1 MQVMFRSFGLFLI
14 IFASFSSAN
23 AAPRP
28 LENAL
33 DAVQQQDWQ
42 AALQIAAQDGR
53 IATDII
59 EWHLHRS
66 GAGTAQAVSRFMD
79 RNGDWPGLPYLQK
92 QSEQAFLE
100 APTDVVLDF
109 FQRHKPVTP
118 VGGFAYAAALLA
130 VGDTKQA
137 HRLTQDFWVA
147 HPMSYKVQQAYLEK
161 FSDQLRTLHEA
172 RLAEMLWQD
181 AHASAE
187 AILPYVSGKQAAMAK
202 ARIALRKGEQGVDPL
217 IAAVADELQ
226 NNALLAH
233 ARFTWRL
240 RAGRQDAAMAL
251 LVKRSQ
257 SAALLGRPEVWSK
270 GRKLLV
276 REMIAEQRF
285 DVAYQLA
292 SSHHLAKGGD
302 FADLEWLAGYIALRH
317 HNSPTIAQV
326 HFENLLLMSETP
338 ISLSRGYYWL
348 GVAHQA
354 QGNEETAMRS
364 FRLGADYKT
373 AFYGLLCAEKIAA
386 PLAGDLSND
395 VALPDWQDAAFRQSP
410 VFQATILLYAA
421 DQPIL
426 AERFATHLAET
437 LPEDQLPQLVDFLE
451 EIKQPRALVR
461 LGKRKASQGYVY
473 PRPLFALHPLSQ
485 KTYPVATELMLA
497 IARRETEFKK
507 SAISPAGARGLMQ
520 VMPATAKAMAQKLAE
535 DYSPDRLIRDWEYNA
550 ELAGQY
556 LDDLTQ
562 RFDGNPVL
570 VSAAYNAGP
579 NRVENW
585 IKKLGDPRAPEADI
599 VEWIEMIPYVETRN
613 YVMRVAESLTNYRA
627 RLGKPAAPQPFS
639 AQLKRPMAQSLA
651 PKGE

>member
-1 MQVMFRSFGLFLI
+1 MQVMFRPFGLFLI
-14 IFASFSSAN
+14 IFASFTSVN

-42 AALQIAAQDGR
+42 AALQLAAQDGR

-66 GAGTAQAVSRFMD
+66 GAGRAQAVSRFMD
-79 RNGDWPGLPYLQK
+79 RSADWPGLPYLQK
-92 QSEQAFLE
+92 QSEAVFLD

-109 FQRHKPVTP
+109 FQRHAPLTAA
-118 VGGFAYAAALLA
+118 GGFAYADALLA
-130 VGDTKQA
+130 VGDVKQA
-137 HRLTQDFWVA
+137 RRVAQDFWVA
-147 HPMSYKVQQAYLEK
+147 HPMSYKMQQAYLEK
-161 FSDQLRTLHEA
+161 FSDQLSRLHEA
-172 RLAEMLWQD
+172 RLGEMLWQD

-187 AILPYVSGKQAAMAK
+187 AILPYVSSEQAAMAK

-226 NNALLAH
+226 NTPLLAH

-240 RAGRQDAAMAL
+240 RAGRQDAALAL

-257 SAALLGRPEVWSK
+257 SAAQLGRPKVWSK

-276 REMIAEQRF
+276 RELISERRF

-292 SSHHLAKGGD
+292 SSHHLTKGGD

-354 QGNEETAMRS
+354 QGNEDTAIRS
-364 FRLGADYKT
+364 FRLGADYQI
-373 AFYGLLCAEKIAA
+373 AFYGLLCAEKIAV
-386 PLAGDLSND
+386 PLADDLSND
-395 VALPDWQDAAFRQSP
+395 VALPDWQDAGFLQSP
-410 VFQATILLYAA
+410 VFQATILLYAS

-461 LGKRKASQGYVY
+461 VGKRKASQGYVY
-473 PRPLFALHPLSQ
+473 PRPLFALHPMSQ
-485 KTYPVATELMLA
+485 KTYPVATELMLS

-520 VMPATAKAMAQKLAE
+520 VMPATAKAMAQKLGE
-535 DYSPDRLIRDWEYNA
+535 GYSPDRLIRDWEYNA

-556 LDDLTQ
+556 LADLTQ

-570 VSAAYNAGP
+570 VAAAYNAGP
-579 NRVENW
+579 NRVDSW

-613 YVMRVAESLTNYRA
+613 YVMRVAESLSNYRA

-639 AQLKRPMAQSLA
+639 AQLKRPMAQPLA

>member
-1 MQVMFRSFGLFLI
+1 MQVMFRIFGLFLI
-14 IFASFSSAN
+14 IFTSFNSAI

-33 DAVQQQDWQ
+33 DAVQQQNWQ

-66 GAGTAQAVSRFMD
+66 GAGTAQAVSRFMA

-92 QSEQAFLE
+92 QSEEAFLD

-109 FQRHKPVTP
+109 FQRHAPVTA
-118 VGGFAYAAALLA
+118 VGGFAHAAALLA
-130 VGDTKQA
+130 EGKTEQA
-137 HRLTQDFWVA
+137 RRVAQDFWVA
-147 HPMSYKVQQAYLEK
+147 APMSYKVQQAYLEQ
-161 FSDQLRTLHEA
+161 FADQLRALHEA

-187 AILPYVSGKQAAMAK
+187 AILPYVSSEQAAMAK
-202 ARIALRKGEQGVDPL
+202 ARIALRKGEQGVDTL

-226 NNALLAH
+226 NTPLLAH

-240 RAGRQDAAMAL
+240 RAGLQDAAMPL
-251 LVKRSQ
+251 LVKHSQ
-257 SAALLGRPEVWSK
+257 SAVLLGRPEVWSK

-276 REMIAEQRF
+276 RELISEKRF
-285 DVAYQLA
+285 DLAYQLA
-292 SSHHLAKGGD
+292 SSHHLTKGGD

-326 HFENLLLMSETP
+326 HFENLLLKSETP

-348 GVAHQA
+348 GVAHRA
-354 QGNEETAMRS
+354 QGNDEPAARS
-364 FRLGADYKT
+364 FRLGSDYQIG
-373 AFYGLLCAEKIAA
+373 FYGLLCAEQVAVPMTK
-386 PLAGDLSND
+386 GLSQD
-395 VALPDWQDAAFRQSP
+395 VSLPDWQDAGFRQSP
-410 VFQATILLYAA
+410 VFQAAILLYAA

-497 IARRETEFKK
+497 IARRETEFKD

-520 VMPATAKAMAQKLAE
+520 VMPATAKAMAQKLAV

-550 ELAGQY
+550 KLAGQY
-556 LDDLTQ
+556 LADLTR

-570 VSAAYNAGP
+570 VAAAYNAGP
-579 NRVENW
+579 NRVDSW
-585 IKKLGDPRAPEADI
+585 IKRLGDPRAPGVDI

-613 YVMRVAESLTNYRA
+613 YVMRVAESLINYRA
-627 RLGKPAAPQPFS
+627 RLGNPAQSEPFS
-639 AQLKRPMAQSLA
+639 VQLKSSVLQPLA
-651 PKGE
+651 PKSE

>member
-1 MQVMFRSFGLFLI
+1 MQVMFRPFGLFLI
-14 IFASFSSAN
+14 IFASFTSVN

-33 DAVQQQDWQ
+33 DAVQQQNWQ
-42 AALQIAAQDGR
+42 AALQLAAQDGR

-79 RNGDWPGLPYLQK
+79 RNSDWPGLPYLQK
-92 QSEQAFLE
+92 QSEQAFLD
-100 APTDVVLDF
+100 APTDVVLNF
-109 FQRHKPVTP
+109 FQRHAPVTA
-118 VGGFAYAAALLA
+118 VGGFAHAAALLA
-130 VGDTKQA
+130 EGKTEQA
-137 HRLTQDFWVA
+137 RQVVQDFWVSA
-147 HPMSYKVQQAYLEK
+147 PMSYKVQQAYLDQ
-161 FSDQLRTLHEA
+161 FSDQLSSLHDA

-187 AILPYVSGKQAAMAK
+187 AILPYVSSKQAAMAK

-226 NNALLAH
+226 ESPLLAH

-240 RAGRQDAAMAL
+240 RAGRQDAALAL
-251 LVKRSQ
+251 LIERSQ
-257 SAALLGRPEVWSK
+257 SADLLGRPEVWSK

-276 REMIAEQRF
+276 RELISERRF
-285 DVAYQLA
+285 DMAYQLA
-292 SSHHLAKGGD
+292 SSHHLTKGSD

-354 QGNEETAMRS
+354 QGNEDTALRS
-364 FRLGADYKT
+364 FRLGADYQI

-386 PLAGDLSND
+386 PEAGDLSND

-410 VFQATILLYAA
+410 VFQATILLYAS

-437 LPEDQLPQLVDFLE
+437 LPEDQLPQLIDFLE

-520 VMPATAKAMAQKLAE
+520 VMPATAKAMAQKLGE
-535 DYSPDRLIRDWEYNA
+535 GYSPDRLIRDWEYNA

-556 LDDLTQ
+556 LADLTQ

-570 VSAAYNAGP
+570 VAAAYNAGP
-579 NRVENW
+579 NRVDSW

-639 AQLKRPMAQSLA
+639 AQLKRPMTQPLA

>member
-1 MQVMFRSFGLFLI
+1 MFRPFGLFLI
-14 IFASFSSAN
+14 IFASFTSVN

-33 DAVQQQDWQ
+33 DAVQQQNWQ
-42 AALQIAAQDGR
+42 AALQLAAQDGR

-66 GAGTAQAVSRFMD
+66 GAGTAQAVSRFLD

-92 QSEQAFLE
+92 QSEQAFLD
-100 APTDVVLDF
+100 APTDVVLNF
-109 FQRHKPVTP
+109 FQRHAPVTA
-118 VGGFAYAAALLA
+118 VGGFAHAAALLA
-130 VGDTKQA
+130 EGKTEQA
-137 HRLTQDFWVA
+137 RQVVQDFWVSA
-147 HPMSYKVQQAYLEK
+147 PMSYKVQRAYLDQ
-161 FSDQLRTLHEA
+161 FSDKLSKLHDA

-187 AILPYVSGKQAAMAK
+187 AILPYVSSKQAAMAK

-217 IAAVADELQ
+217 IAAVADDLQ
-226 NNALLAH
+226 ESPLLAH

-240 RAGRQDAAMAL
+240 RAGRQDAALAL
-251 LVKRSQ
+251 LIERSQ
-257 SAALLGRPEVWSK
+257 SADLLGRPEVWSK

-276 REMIAEQRF
+276 RALISERRF

-292 SSHHLAKGGD
+292 SSHHLTKGSD

-348 GVAHQA
+348 GVAHQS
-354 QGNEETAMRS
+354 QGNEDTALRS
-364 FRLGADYKT
+364 FRLGADYQI

-386 PLAGDLSND
+386 PQAGDLSND
-395 VALPDWQDAAFRQSP
+395 AALPDWQDAAFRQSP
-410 VFQATILLYAA
+410 VFQATILLYAS
-421 DQPIL
+421 DKPIL
-426 AERFATHLAET
+426 AERFVTHLAET
-437 LPEDQLPQLVDFLE
+437 LPEDQLPQLIDFLE

-520 VMPATAKAMAQKLAE
+520 VMPATAKAMAQKLGE
-535 DYSPDRLIRDWEYNA
+535 GYSPDRLIRDWEYNA

-556 LDDLTQ
+556 LADLTQ

-570 VSAAYNAGP
+570 VAAAYNAGP
-579 NRVENW
+579 NRVDSW

-627 RLGKPAAPQPFS
+627 RLGKPAATQPFS
-639 AQLKRPMAQSLA
+639 AQLKRPMTQPLA

>member
-1 MQVMFRSFGLFLI
+1 MQVMFRPFGLFLI
-14 IFASFSSAN
+14 IFASFTSVN

-33 DAVQQQDWQ
+33 DAVQQQNWQ
-42 AALQIAAQDGR
+42 AALQLAAQDGR

-79 RNGDWPGLPYLQK
+79 RNSDWPGLPYLQK
-92 QSEQAFLE
+92 QSEQAFLD
-100 APTDVVLDF
+100 APTDVVLNF
-109 FQRHKPVTP
+109 FQRHAPVTA
-118 VGGFAYAAALLA
+118 VGGFAHAAALLA
-130 VGDTKQA
+130 EGKTEQA
-137 HRLTQDFWVA
+137 RQVVQDFWVSA
-147 HPMSYKVQQAYLEK
+147 PMSYKVQRAYLDQ
-161 FSDQLRTLHEA
+161 FSDQLSKLHDA

-187 AILPYVSGKQAAMAK
+187 AILPYVSSKQAAMAK
-202 ARIALRKGEQGVDPL
+202 ARIALRKGKQGVDPL

-226 NNALLAH
+226 ESPLLAH

-240 RAGRQDAAMAL
+240 RAGRQDAALAL
-251 LVKRSQ
+251 LIERSQ
-257 SAALLGRPEVWSK
+257 SADLLGRPEVWSK

-276 REMIAEQRF
+276 RELISERRF
-285 DVAYQLA
+285 DMAYQLA
-292 SSHHLAKGGD
+292 SSHHLTKGSD

-348 GVAHQA
+348 GVAHQV
-354 QGNEETAMRS
+354 QGNEDTALRS
-364 FRLGADYKT
+364 FRLGADYQI

-386 PLAGDLSND
+386 PQAGDLSND

-410 VFQATILLYAA
+410 VYAS

-437 LPEDQLPQLVDFLE
+437 LPEDQLPQLIDFLE

-520 VMPATAKAMAQKLAE
+520 VMPATAKAMAQKLGE
-535 DYSPDRLIRDWEYNA
+535 GYSPDRLIRDWEYNA

-556 LDDLTQ
+556 LADLTQ

-570 VSAAYNAGP
+570 VAAAYNAGP
-579 NRVENW
+579 NRVDSW

-639 AQLKRPMAQSLA
+639 AQLKRPMTQPLA

>member
-1 MQVMFRSFGLFLI
+1 MFRPFGLFLI
-14 IFASFSSAN
+14 IFASFTSVN

-33 DAVQQQDWQ
+33 DAVQQQNWQ
-42 AALQIAAQDGR
+42 AALQLAAQDGR

-79 RNGDWPGLPYLQK
+79 RNSDWPGLPYLQK
-92 QSEQAFLE
+92 QSEQAFLD
-100 APTDVVLDF
+100 APTDVVLNF
-109 FQRHKPVTP
+109 FQRHAPVTA
-118 VGGFAYAAALLA
+118 VGGFAHAAALLA
-130 VGDTKQA
+130 EGKTEQA
-137 HRLTQDFWVA
+137 RQVVQDFWVSA
-147 HPMSYKVQQAYLEK
+147 PMSYKVQQAYLDQ
-161 FSDQLRTLHEA
+161 FSDQLSSLHDA

-187 AILPYVSGKQAAMAK
+187 AILPYVSSKQAAMAK

-226 NNALLAH
+226 ESPLLAH

-240 RAGRQDAAMAL
+240 RAGRQDAALAL
-251 LVKRSQ
+251 LIERSQ
-257 SAALLGRPEVWSK
+257 SADLLGRPEVWSK

-276 REMIAEQRF
+276 RELISERRF
-285 DVAYQLA
+285 DMAYQLA
-292 SSHHLAKGGD
+292 SSHHLAKGSD

-354 QGNEETAMRS
+354 QGNEDTALRS
-364 FRLGADYKT
+364 FRLGADYQI

-386 PLAGDLSND
+386 PVAGDLSND

-410 VFQATILLYAA
+410 VFQATILLYAS

-437 LPEDQLPQLVDFLE
+437 LPEDQLPQLIDFLE

-520 VMPATAKAMAQKLAE
+520 VMPATAKAMAQKLGE
-535 DYSPDRLIRDWEYNA
+535 GYSPDRLIRDWEYNA

-556 LDDLTQ
+556 LADLTQ

-570 VSAAYNAGP
+570 VAAAYNAGP
-579 NRVENW
+579 NRVDSW

-627 RLGKPAAPQPFS
+627 RLGKPAPPQPFS
-639 AQLKRPMAQSLA
+639 AQLKRPMTQPLA

>member
-1 MQVMFRSFGLFLI
+1 MQVMFRPFGLFLI
-14 IFASFSSAN
+14 IFASFTSVN

-33 DAVQQQDWQ
+33 DAVQQQNWQ
-42 AALQIAAQDGR
+42 AALQLAAQDGR

-79 RNGDWPGLPYLQK
+79 RNSDWPGLPYLQK
-92 QSEQAFLE
+92 QSEQAFLD
-100 APTDVVLDF
+100 APTDVVLNF
-109 FQRHKPVTP
+109 FQRHAPVTA
-118 VGGFAYAAALLA
+118 VGGFAHAAALLA
-130 VGDTKQA
+130 EGKTEQA
-137 HRLTQDFWVA
+137 RQVVQDFWVSA
-147 HPMSYKVQQAYLEK
+147 PMSYKVQQAYLDQ
-161 FSDQLRTLHEA
+161 FSDQLSRLHDA

-187 AILPYVSGKQAAMAK
+187 AILPYVSSKQAAMAK

-226 NNALLAH
+226 ESPLLAH

-240 RAGRQDAAMAL
+240 RAGRQDAALAL
-251 LVKRSQ
+251 LIERSQ
-257 SAALLGRPEVWSK
+257 SADLLGRPEVWSK

-276 REMIAEQRF
+276 RELISERRF

-292 SSHHLAKGGD
+292 SSHHLTKGSD

-348 GVAHQA
+348 GVAHQV
-354 QGNEETAMRS
+354 QGNEDTALRS
-364 FRLGADYKT
+364 FRLGADYQI

-386 PLAGDLSND
+386 PVAGDLSND

-410 VFQATILLYAA
+410 VFQATILLYAS

-437 LPEDQLPQLVDFLE
+437 LPEDQLPQLIDFLE

-520 VMPATAKAMAQKLAE
+520 VMPATAKAMAQKLGE
-535 DYSPDRLIRDWEYNA
+535 GYSPDRLIRDWEYNA

-556 LDDLTQ
+556 LADLTQ

-570 VSAAYNAGP
+570 VAAAYNAGP
-579 NRVENW
+579 NRVDSW

-639 AQLKRPMAQSLA
+639 AQLKRPMTQPLA

>member
-1 MQVMFRSFGLFLI
+1 MQVMFRPFGLFLI
-14 IFASFSSAN
+14 IFASFTYVN

-33 DAVQQQDWQ
+33 DAVQQQNWQ
-42 AALQIAAQDGR
+42 AALQLAAQDGR

-79 RNGDWPGLPYLQK
+79 RNSDWPGLPYLQK
-92 QSEQAFLE
+92 QSEQAFLD
-100 APTDVVLDF
+100 APTDVVLNF
-109 FQRHKPVTP
+109 FQRHAPVTA
-118 VGGFAYAAALLA
+118 VGGFAHAAALLA
-130 VGDTKQA
+130 EGKNEQA
-137 HRLTQDFWVA
+137 RQVVQDFWVSA
-147 HPMSYKVQQAYLEK
+147 PMSYKVQQAYLEQ
-161 FSDQLRTLHEA
+161 FSDQLSKLHDA

-187 AILPYVSGKQAAMAK
+187 AILPYVSSKQAAMAK

-226 NNALLAH
+226 ESPLLAH

-240 RAGRQDAAMAL
+240 RAGRQDAALAL
-251 LVKRSQ
+251 LIKRSQ
-257 SAALLGRPEVWSK
+257 SADLLGRPEVWSK

-276 REMIAEQRF
+276 RELISERRF

-292 SSHHLAKGGD
+292 SSHHLTKGSD

-354 QGNEETAMRS
+354 QGNEDTALRS
-364 FRLGADYKT
+364 FRLGADYQI

-386 PLAGDLSND
+386 PEAGDLSND

-410 VFQATILLYAA
+410 VFQATILLYAS

-437 LPEDQLPQLVDFLE
+437 LPEDQLPQLIDFLE

-520 VMPATAKAMAQKLAE
+520 VMPATAKAMAQKLGE
-535 DYSPDRLIRDWEYNA
+535 GYSPDRLIRDWEYNA

-556 LDDLTQ
+556 LADLTQ

-570 VSAAYNAGP
+570 VAAAYNAGP
-579 NRVENW
+579 NRVDSW

-639 AQLKRPMAQSLA
+639 AQLKRPMTQPLA

>member
-1 MQVMFRSFGLFLI
+1 MQVMFRPFGLFLI
-14 IFASFSSAN
+14 IFASFTYVN

-33 DAVQQQDWQ
+33 DAVQQQNWQ
-42 AALQIAAQDGR
+42 AALQLAAQDGR

-79 RNGDWPGLPYLQK
+79 RNSDWPGLPYLQK
-92 QSEQAFLE
+92 QSEQAFLD
-100 APTDVVLDF
+100 APTDVVLNF
-109 FQRHKPVTP
+109 FQRHAPVTA
-118 VGGFAYAAALLA
+118 VGGFAHAAALLA
-130 VGDTKQA
+130 EGKNEQA
-137 HRLTQDFWVA
+137 RQVVQDFWVSA
-147 HPMSYKVQQAYLEK
+147 PMSYKVQQAYLEQ
-161 FSDQLRTLHEA
+161 FSDQLSKLHDA

-187 AILPYVSGKQAAMAK
+187 AILPYVSSKQAAMAK

-226 NNALLAH
+226 ESPLLAH

-240 RAGRQDAAMAL
+240 RARRQDAALAL
-251 LVKRSQ
+251 LIKRSQ
-257 SAALLGRPEVWSK
+257 SADLLGRPEVWSK

-276 REMIAEQRF
+276 RELISERRF

-292 SSHHLAKGGD
+292 SSHHLTKGSD

-354 QGNEETAMRS
+354 QGNEDTALRS
-364 FRLGADYKT
+364 FRLGADYQI

-386 PLAGDLSND
+386 PEAGDLSND

-410 VFQATILLYAA
+410 VFQATILLYAS

-437 LPEDQLPQLVDFLE
+437 LPEDQLPQLIDFLE

-520 VMPATAKAMAQKLAE
+520 VMPATAKAMAQKLGE
-535 DYSPDRLIRDWEYNA
+535 GYSPDRLIRDWEYNA

-556 LDDLTQ
+556 LADLTQ

-570 VSAAYNAGP
+570 VAAAYNAGP
-579 NRVENW
+579 NRVDSW

-639 AQLKRPMAQSLA
+639 AQLKRPMTQPLA